1 MNWKICS
8 FASATEALRV
18 LFDMEQR
25 NPGQDIV
32 LVRAD
37 TSEDVREAFRNYF
50 SDAREFT
57 DLMEQGC
64 QKLAGPWLHQ
74 IHAE

>member
-1 MNWKICS
+1 M
-8 FASATEALRV
+8 

-57 DLMEQGC
+57 DLMEQGLNW
-64 QKLAGPWLHQ
+64 LARTASDPCRMMIDIPRRKPSVG
-74 IHAE
+74 AMR